1 MWLIGLISKSF
12 IILHI
17 NKNRSVMKKVIV
29 LGAGS
34 VGRAIAVDLVKSY
47 EITVVDEN
55 HSNLERLSE
64 YSQIKTILTDLNEQ
78 DEIQNTVKGF
88 DLVIGALPGYMGFK
102 TIKQSILAGVNIVD
116 VSLFSEDPFELD
128 QLAKENKVTAV
139 VDAGVSPGMGNV
151 ILGYHNAKMDI
162 TSYKCY
168 GGGLPFKREWP
179 YEYKAVFS
187 PMDVLEEY
195 TRPARYVLNGELVVR
210 EALSEAEI
218 NHFEPIGSLE
228 AWNTDGLRTLIK
240 TMKIPNM
247 IEKTLRYPGTV
258 KYIKVLRETGFFSN
272 EPLLVNGR
280 QVRPIDVTT
289 KLLFP
294 VWELK
299 KGEEDYTMLRVII
312 KGKENGVD
320 KKIKYNLF
328 DRYDKKSNT
337 TSMARSTGYP
347 CSAIANLIL
356 NNKIKDKGICP
367 PEYIGKNKENFEY
380 IINYLTERGVEYNV
394 TEE

>member
-1 MWLIGLISKSF
+1 
-12 IILHI
+12 
-17 NKNRSVMKKVIV
+17 MKKVVV

-34 VGRAIAVDLVKSY
+34 VGRAIAKDLVESY
-47 EITVVDEN
+47 EITIVDEN
-55 HSNLERLSE
+55 HSNLERMNE
-64 YSQIKTILTDLNEQ
+64 FPQIKTILTDLKEEG
-78 DEIQNTVKGF
+78 EIQRVVKDA
-88 DLVIGALPGYMGFK
+88 DLVIGALPGYMGFE
-102 TIKQSILAGVNIVD
+102 TIRESILAGKDIVD
-116 VSLFSEDPFELD
+116 ISMLPQDPFELD
-128 QLAKENKVTAV
+128 ELAKKSNVTVV

-218 NHFEPIGSLE
+218 DHFEPIGSLE

-272 EPLLVNGR
+272 DPLLVNGK

-312 KGKENGVD
+312 KGKENGVN
-320 KKIKYNLF
+320 KKITYNLF
-328 DRYDKKSNT
+328 DRFDKETNT
-337 TSMARSTGYP
+337 TSMARTTGYP
-347 CSAIANLIL
+347 CSAIANLLL
-356 NNKIKDKGICP
+356 NKKIEDKGICP

-380 IINYLTERGVEYNV
+380 IINYLTKRGVEYNV
-394 TEE
+394 SEE

>member
-1 MWLIGLISKSF
+1 
-12 IILHI
+12 
-17 NKNRSVMKKVIV
+17 MKRIVV
-29 LGAGS
+29 LGAGL
-34 VGRAIAVDLVKSY
+34 VGKAIAIDLAKSNEVTTVD
-47 EITVVDEN
+47 IN
-55 HSNLERLSE
+55 HSNLERLSK
-64 YSQIKTILTDLNEQ
+64 YSNIKTILTDITEEG
-78 DEIQNTVKGF
+78 EIQNIVKDC
-88 DLVIGALPGYMGFK
+88 DLVIGCLPGYMGYK
-102 TIKQSILAGVNIVD
+102 TVEQTILAGKDIID
-116 VSLFSEDPFELD
+116 ISFFREDPFELD
-128 QLAKENKVTAV
+128 ELAKKNNVTAII
-139 VDAGVSPGMGNV
+139 DAGVAPGMGNV
-151 ILGYHNAKMDI
+151 ILGYHNSRMDV

-179 YEYKAVFS
+179 FEYKAVFS
-187 PMDVLEEY
+187 PLDVLEEY
-195 TRPARYVLNGELVVR
+195 VRPARYVLNGELVVR

-272 EPLLVNGR
+272 DPVLVNGR

-299 KGEEDYTMLRVII
+299 KDEEDYTMLRVII
-312 KGKENGVD
+312 KGKKKGVE
-320 KKIKYNLF
+320 KKYIYNLF
-328 DRYDKKSNT
+328 DRYDKKTET
-337 TSMARSTGYP
+337 TSMARTTGYT
-347 CSAIANLIL
+347 STAIANLFI
-356 NNKIKDKGICP
+356 NGKIKHKGICP
-367 PEYIGKNKENFEY
+367 PEYIGVDKDNFEF
-380 IINYLTERGVEYNV
+380 ILNYLIERGVQYNV

>member
-1 MWLIGLISKSF
+1 
-12 IILHI
+12 
-17 NKNRSVMKKVIV
+17 MKKVVV

-34 VGRAIAVDLVKSY
+34 VGRAIAKDLVESY
-47 EITVVDEN
+47 EITIVDEN
-55 HSNLERLSE
+55 HSNLERMNE
-64 YSQIKTILTDLNEQ
+64 FPQIKTILTDLKEEG
-78 DEIQNTVKGF
+78 EIQRVVKDA
-88 DLVIGALPGYMGFK
+88 DLVIGALPGYMGFE
-102 TIKQSILAGVNIVD
+102 TIRESILAGKDIVD
-116 VSLFSEDPFELD
+116 ISMLPQDPFELD
-128 QLAKENKVTAV
+128 ELAKKSNVTVV

-272 EPLLVNGR
+272 DPLLVNGK

-312 KGKENGVD
+312 KGKENGVN
-320 KKIKYNLF
+320 KKITYNLF
-328 DRYDKKSNT
+328 DRFDKETNT
-337 TSMARSTGYP
+337 TSMARTTGYP
-347 CSAIANLIL
+347 CSAIANLLL
-356 NNKIKDKGICP
+356 NKKIEDKGICP

-380 IINYLTERGVEYNV
+380 IINYLTKRGVEYNV
-394 TEE
+394 SEE